1 MDTVGNQF
9 GIGRMVLIEANNTPV
24 APAADLYIACV
35 H

>member
-1 MDTVGNQF
+1 MDTVGNHC
-9 GIGRMVLIEANNTPV
+9 GIGRMVLIEANETPV